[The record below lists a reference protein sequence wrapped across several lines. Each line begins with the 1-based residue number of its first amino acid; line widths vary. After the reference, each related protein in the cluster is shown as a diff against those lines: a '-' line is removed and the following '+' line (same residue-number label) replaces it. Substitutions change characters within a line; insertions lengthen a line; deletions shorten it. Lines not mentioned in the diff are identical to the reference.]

1 MKHLFTAT
9 ALLLG
14 SALAH
19 AQSAHWTFTYTGFY
33 DQEAAVFL
41 PDMQIAGSFTGTDLN
56 ADGVLDIG
64 ELSSLTIGSMDY
76 IACASG
82 SNAYYHCGAD
92 SFAFSS
98 ARGLSFSVGE
108 YGSDPEGWRGGG
120 HLIESGKLSYEYQF
134 DPRTT
139 TEHHLN
145 WTDGTQ
151 LAMLSASPVSP
162 VPEAPAWAMLA
173 AGLGAV
179 ALWGSK
185 KKKMALLRLAVSN
198 GTGRR

>member
-1 MKHLFTAT
+1 MKHLLSAT

-14 SALAH
+14 SALAQ

-33 DQEAAVFL
+33 DHEAAVFL

-56 ADGVLDIG
+56 ADGVL
-64 ELSSLTIGSMDY
+64 ELAELNSLTIGSMDY

-92 SFAFSS
+92 SFAFSPDK
-98 ARGLSFSVGE
+98 GLSFSLGE

-120 HLIESGKLSYEYQF
+120 HLIESGKMSYEYQF
-134 DPRTT
+134 DPYTT
-139 TEHHLN
+139 TEHHLY
-145 WTDGTQ
+145 WTDGTA
-151 LAMLSASPVSP
+151 LSMLSASPVTP

-179 ALWGSK
+179 GCGR
-185 KKKMALLRLAVSN
+185 LLRRRARSAPIR
-198 GTGRR
+198 TGVPA

>member
-19 AQSAHWTFTYTGFY
+19 AQSAHWTFSYTGFY

-41 PDMQIAGSFTGTDLN
+41 PDVQIAGSFTGTDL
-56 ADGVLDIG
+56 DGDGLLERE
-64 ELSSLTIGSMDY
+64 ELNSLTIGSMDY
-76 IACASG
+76 VACAAG

-92 SFAFSS
+92 SFTFSPE
-98 ARGLSFSVGE
+98 RGLSFSLGE
-108 YGSDPEGWRGGG
+108 YGGDPEGLNSGG
-120 HLIESGKLSYEYQF
+120 HLVESGKLSYDYQITPYSTF
-134 DPRTT
+134 
-139 TEHHLN
+139 EHHLA
-145 WTDGTQ
+145 WTGNTV
-151 LAMLSASPVSP
+151 LNMVSASPVTP

-179 ALWGSK
+179 GLWRRRPAKFALSP
-185 KKKMALLRLAVSN
+185 VSN
-198 GTGRR
+198 GSGRR

>member
-1 MKHLFTAT
+1 MKYALTAT

-14 SALAH
+14 SALAQ
-19 AQSAHWTFTYTGFY
+19 AQTAHWTFTYTGFY

-41 PDMQIAGSFTGTDLN
+41 PDMQIAGSFTGADLD
-56 ADGVLDIG
+56 ADGVLVLG

-76 IACASG
+76 VACAAG

-92 SFAFSS
+92 SFAFSPGG
-98 ARGLSFSVGE
+98 GLSFSLGE
-108 YGSDPEGWRGGG
+108 YGSDPEGWVGGG

-134 DPRTT
+134 DPRTS
-139 TEHHLN
+139 TEHHLA
-145 WTDGTQ
+145 WTDNT
-151 LAMLSASPVSP
+151 LLSMVSASPVSP

-179 ALWGSK
+179 GGGR
-185 KKKMALLRLAVSN
+185 LLRRRARPAPIAV
-198 GTGRR
+198 RA

>member
-1 MKHLFTAT
+1 MKSVLTAT

-19 AQSAHWTFTYTGFY
+19 AQTAHWTFTYTGFY

-41 PDMQIAGSFTGTDLN
+41 PDMQIAGSFTGSDLN
-56 ADGVLDIG
+56 ANGLLERE

-76 IACASG
+76 VACAAG
-82 SNAYYHCGAD
+82 SNATYHCGAD
-92 SFAFSS
+92 SFVFSPG
-98 ARGLSFSVGE
+98 AGLSFSLGE
-108 YGSDPEGWRGGG
+108 YGSDPEGWVGGG

-139 TEHHLN
+139 TEHHLY
-145 WTDGTQ
+145 WTDHT
-151 LAMLSASPVSP
+151 LLNMFSASPVSP

-179 ALWGSK
+179 AVWRRR
-185 KKKMALLRLAVSN
+185 ARPAPVSISA
-198 GTGRR
+198 